1 LIKSSK
7 WKLNTTHSVHIQ
19 VHIQAN
25 QKNFVQE
32 NAWLCGTTGHVQVW
46 WSSLELFIFADPAY
60 GVSSRVTSV
69 LRWKSFSIMIGQI
82 CYLPSNKFTKEGWKQ
97 QEYKINDD
105 KSIEWEANV
114 IFPASLDV
122 LQTDKENS
130 YNKNNTYLTTVHQL
144 K

>member
-1 LIKSSK
+1 
-7 WKLNTTHSVHIQ
+7 
-19 VHIQAN
+19 
-25 QKNFVQE
+25 
-32 NAWLCGTTGHVQVW
+32 
-46 WSSLELFIFADPAY
+46 
-60 GVSSRVTSV
+60 
-69 LRWKSFSIMIGQI
+69 MIGEI